1 VTLKRN
7 VFSWLLFDFCQHL
20 VQRDDGHLRFS
31 SLFQECH
38 LRGQSYGDALWG
50 AAISISMLLVA
61 VVSPVLGASA
71 DYSGRR
77 KRFLFSFTLLSVVA
91 TALLSFAGPG
101 MAVFAV
107 LLFIMANIG
116 FEGGLVFL

>member
-1 VTLKRN
+1 
-7 VFSWLLFDFCQHL
+7 LF
-20 VQRDDGHLRFS
+20 RRYWALR
-31 SLFQECH
+31 QIIQ
-38 LRGQSYGDALWG
+38 G
-50 AAISISMLLVA
+50 
-61 VVSPVLGASA
+61 GAS
-71 DYSGRR
+71 G
-77 KRFLFSFTLLSVVA
+77 FFSLFTLLSVVA